1 MEKKEVDNRFRQF
14 GTVSFTGLT
23 RVNDFIDRLKEG
35 KIMGTR
41 CKTCGAHFFPP
52 RADCCLSLNSD
63 FEWFEIDGVGTLET
77 YSTLFYAPT
86 GFEEEIPYTIAVVDF
101 GVVKVFGRLYAGIP
115 REKVA
120 IGMKLGVAVNKPSVT
135 QISYHFIEL

>member
-1 MEKKEVDNRFRQF
+1 MGKKEVDNRFRQF

-52 RADCCLSLNSD
+52 RADCCLSLDNNI
-63 FEWFEIDGVGTLET
+63 EWFEIKGAGTLET
-77 YSTLFYAPT
+77 YSTLSYAPT
-86 GFEEEIPYTIAVVDF
+86 GFEKYLPYTIAVVDF
-101 GVVKVFGRLYAGIP
+101 GTVKVFGRLDAGIP

-120 IGMKLGVAVNKPSVT
+120 VGMKLRAAVSKPNET
-135 QISYHFIEL
+135 QISYRFIEA